1 MFYWVNVPVGQT
13 VNVRADISK
22 DSTIVAQLPRG
33 TRVNCTATFGS
44 WKQIVHYDSYKEIK
58 GFILDDFLSPE
69 EIDSSVDVLW
79 IPRYGTTI
87 WKISKH
93 QNKYYTAVKNI
104 QTDLA
109 GLGYSVGKID
119 GYYGS
124 KTVEGVKAFQRDNG
138 LAADGAFGDLSKAAL
153 WDKLDRRG

>member
-33 TRVNCTATFGS
+33 TQVDCTATFGA
-44 WKQIVHYDSYKEIK
+44 WKQIIYEDYETIR
-58 GFILDDFLSPE
+58 GFILDDFLSPDR
-69 EIDSSVDVLW
+69 IAFSADVLW

-93 QNKYYTAVKNI
+93 QNKYNTAVKNI

-138 LAADGAFGDLSKAAL
+138 LAVDGAFGDLSKTAL
-153 WDKLDRRG
+153 WDKLDHRG